1 MLRLI
6 IEKELKE
13 ILGSTK
19 FVVTFGVCAVL
30 LLLAFY
36 VGARNYQV
44 NRTEYEAAVAEN
56 IKQMEGL
63 TDWRRVDHRIFL
75 EPQPLASL
83 VTGISNDI
91 GRTTEM
97 RTRGDLQS
105 ENSRFNEDP
114 LFAVFRFLDL
124 EFIFGVVLSLFAI
137 LFGYDAINGEK
148 ERGTLRLSFANSVPR
163 DKYILGKLAGS
174 FLSLSIPLLI
184 PILIGCLLLIVMG
197 IPMTPDDWQRL
208 GLIFVTG
215 YLYLGVFLAL
225 SVFISA
231 LTEHSSSSFLLLLV
245 VWIIGVLIVPR
256 TAVLIS
262 GRTVDVP
269 TLDEINYEKNKL
281 SNQLR
286 RDDEAKMR
294 NYWRD
299 HPRTESET
307 NEDVRAR
314 FTAFWN
320 EQSEAREEKLRLLSH
335 RLNEDRQ
342 NRERVQQ
349 KIALGISRVSPS
361 SVFSLAATNLAAT
374 SLDLQQHYRDQA
386 IQYQETYARF
396 MEEKSGNTGA
406 MIFFGDEQEEEEE
419 PIDAYELPVFSIDR
433 PGTGELV
440 GKSLP
445 DMGLLMLFNIV
456 FFAGSFIAFLR
467 YDVR

>member
-13 ILGSTK
+13 ILASTK
-19 FVVTFGVCAVL
+19 FIVTFGVCATL
-30 LLLAFY
+30 LLIAFY

-56 IKQMEGL
+56 VKQMEGL
-63 TDWRRVDHRIFL
+63 TDWRRIDHRIFL
-75 EPQPLASL
+75 EPQPVAAL

-97 RTRGDLQS
+97 RTRGELSS

-137 LFGYDAINGEK
+137 LFGYDAVNGEK
-148 ERGTLRLSFANSVPR
+148 ERGTLRLSFANAVPR
-163 DKYILGKLAGS
+163 DKYILGKLIGS

-184 PILIGCLLLIVMG
+184 PILIGSLLLILMG

-208 GLIFVTG
+208 AMIILSG

-225 SVFISA
+225 SVFISS

-245 VWIIGVLIVPR
+245 VWIFAVLIVPR
-256 TAVLIS
+256 SAVLIS
-262 GRTVDVP
+262 GRAVDVP
-269 TLDEINYEKNKL
+269 SLDEINFEKNKL

-286 RDDEAKMR
+286 REDDSKMR
-294 NYWRD
+294 TYWQD
-299 HPRTESET
+299 NPRTENET
-307 NEDVRAR
+307 DEEVRDR
-314 FTAFWN
+314 FRAYWG
-320 EQSEAREEKLRLLSH
+320 ELADAREVKMRSLGQRLK
-335 RLNEDRQ
+335 EDRQ

-349 KIALGISRVSPS
+349 KIALGISRISPT
-361 SVFSLAATNLAAT
+361 SVFSLAATDLAAT
-374 SLDLQQHYRDQA
+374 SLDLQQRYLDEA
-386 IQYQETYARF
+386 VQYQETYARF
-396 MEEKSGNTGA
+396 IEEKSGSGPT
-406 MIFFGDEQEEEEE
+406 IFFGGSQNEAEED
-419 PIDAYELPVFSIDR
+419 PIDPLELPVFTFER
-433 PGTGELV
+433 PSASELI

-445 DMGLLMLFNIV
+445 DMGLLMIFNLI
-456 FFAGSFIAFLR
+456 FFAGSFLAFLK